1 MFESKSG
8 VFLIAGLG
16 FFGLSFLVMAVLPW
30 TIYAGEE
37 ELTAQQMAAKGI
49 IPEFVDLAER
59 YPEQFKQHFGE
70 VNYASFEKALR
81 IGHRAYVAE
90 ACWHCH
96 SQFVRPV
103 SNEDL
108 RWGPVSHALEYQNE
122 LQRPV
127 LFGTRRV
134 GPDLSREAG
143 RRSNDWH
150 VAHFWKPTSVVPT
163 SVMPSY
169 RWFFDGD
176 GYPNQRGMAI
186 ITYVQWLGSWIE
198 EYPYFQGEGP
208 HGSGERPQPQDATN
222 PDKSAAAPTDSGA
235 ASVALH
241 SSGGVS
247 P

>member
-8 VFLIAGLG
+8 IFFIAGLG
-16 FFGLSFLVMAVLPW
+16 FFGLSFVVMAVLPW

-37 ELTAQQMAAKGI
+37 EKTIEQLASRGI
-49 IPEFVDLAER
+49 VPEFVELAER
-59 YPEQFKQHFGE
+59 FPEQFNQYFGDVSYE
-70 VNYASFEKALR
+70 SFAEALEL
-81 IGHRAYVAE
+81 GHDTYVAE

-122 LQRPV
+122 MQRPV

-143 RRSNDWH
+143 VRSNDWH
-150 VAHFWKPTSVVPT
+150 LAHFWKPSDVVPT

-169 RWFFDGD
+169 RWFFDAN
-176 GYPNQRGMAI
+176 GYPNKRGMAVV
-186 ITYVQWLGSWIE
+186 TYVQWLGSWLK
-198 EYPYFQGEGP
+198 EYPYFHGDGPSGPDPAPSNETIAEG
-208 HGSGERPQPQDATN
+208 
-222 PDKSAAAPTDSGA
+222 
-235 ASVALH
+235 AS
-241 SSGGVS
+241 
-247 P
+247 

>member
-1 MFESKSG
+1 MFESKAG
-8 VFLIAGLG
+8 VFFIAGVG
-16 FFGLSFLVMAVLPW
+16 FFALSFLVMAVLPW
-30 TIYAGEE
+30 TIYAGEAE
-37 ELTAQQMAAKGI
+37 QTLEQMAERGI
-49 IPEFVDLAER
+49 VPEFVDLAER
-59 YPEQFKQHFGE
+59 YPEKFKQYFGE
-70 VNYASFEKALR
+70 VSYASFVEALKL
-81 IGHRAYVAE
+81 GHATYVAE

-122 LQRPV
+122 MQRPV

-143 RRSNDWH
+143 VRTNDWH
-150 VAHFWKPTSVVPT
+150 VAHFWKPTAVVPT

-169 RWFFDGD
+169 RWFFDAE
-176 GYPNQRGMAI
+176 GYPNKRGMAI

-198 EYPYFQGEGP
+198 EYPYFHGEGP
-208 HGSGERPQPQDATN
+208 TGPVEHEGAHPQ
-222 PDKSAAAPTDSGA
+222 
-235 ASVALH
+235 
-241 SSGGVS
+241 GVK

>member
-8 VFLIAGLG
+8 IFFIAGLG
-16 FFGLSFLVMAVLPW
+16 FFGLSFVVMAVLPW

-37 ELTAQQMAAKGI
+37 EKTIEQLASRGI
-49 IPEFVDLAER
+49 VPEFVELAER
-59 YPEQFKQHFGE
+59 FPEQFNQYFGE
-70 VNYASFEKALR
+70 VSYESFAEALEL
-81 IGHRAYVAE
+81 GHDTYVAE

-122 LQRPV
+122 MQRPV

-143 RRSNDWH
+143 IRSNDWH
-150 VAHFWKPTSVVPT
+150 LAHFWKPSDVVPT

-169 RWFFDGD
+169 RWFFDAN
-176 GYPNQRGMAI
+176 GYPNKRGMAVV
-186 ITYVQWLGSWIE
+186 TYVQWLGSWLK
-198 EYPYFQGEGP
+198 EYPYFHGDGPSGPDTPPSNEAIAQG
-208 HGSGERPQPQDATN
+208 
-222 PDKSAAAPTDSGA
+222 
-235 ASVALH
+235 AS
-241 SSGGVS
+241 
-247 P
+247 

>member
-8 VFLIAGLG
+8 IFFIAGLG
-16 FFGLSFLVMAVLPW
+16 FFGLSFVVMAVLPW

-37 ELTAQQMAAKGI
+37 EKTIEQLASRGI
-49 IPEFVDLAER
+49 VPEFVELAER
-59 YPEQFKQHFGE
+59 FPEQFKQYFGE
-70 VNYASFEKALR
+70 VSYESFAEALEL
-81 IGHRAYVAE
+81 GHDTYVAE

-122 LQRPV
+122 MQRPV

-143 RRSNDWH
+143 IRSNDWH
-150 VAHFWKPTSVVPT
+150 LAHFWKPSDVVPT

-169 RWFFDGD
+169 RWFFDAN
-176 GYPNQRGMAI
+176 GYPNKRGMAVV
-186 ITYVQWLGSWIE
+186 TYVQWLGSWLK
-198 EYPYFQGEGP
+198 EYPYFHGDGPSGPDTPPSNEAIAQG
-208 HGSGERPQPQDATN
+208 
-222 PDKSAAAPTDSGA
+222 
-235 ASVALH
+235 AS
-241 SSGGVS
+241 
-247 P
+247 

>member
-8 VFLIAGLG
+8 IFFIAGLG

-30 TIYAGEE
+30 TIYAGEK
-37 ELTAQQMAAKGI
+37 ELDLNELAVRGI
-49 IPEFVDLAER
+49 THEFVDLAER
-59 YPEQFKQHFGE
+59 YPEQFKKHFGE
-70 VNYASFEKALR
+70 VSYESFSEALR

-108 RWGPVSHALEYQNE
+108 RWGPVSHALEYQNA

-134 GPDLSREAG
+134 GPDLIREAA

-150 VAHFWKPTSVVPT
+150 VAHFWKPTSVVPA

-169 RWFFDGD
+169 RWFFDAE
-176 GYPNQRGMAI
+176 GYPNKKGMAI
-186 ITYVQWLGSWIE
+186 ITYIQWLGSWLE
-198 EYPYFQGEGP
+198 EYPYFHGEGP
-208 HGSGERPQPQDATN
+208 DIV
-222 PDKSAAAPTDSGA
+222 APAPKEGA
-235 ASVALH
+235 S
-241 SSGGVS
+241 
-247 P
+247 

>member
-8 VFLIAGLG
+8 IFFIAGLG
-16 FFGLSFLVMAVLPW
+16 FFGLSFVVMAVLPW

-37 ELTAQQMAAKGI
+37 EKTVEQLASRGI
-49 IPEFVDLAER
+49 VPEFVELAER
-59 YPEQFKQHFGE
+59 FPEQFNRYFGE
-70 VNYASFEKALR
+70 VSYESFAEALK
-81 IGHRAYVAE
+81 IGHDTYVAE

-122 LQRPV
+122 MQRPV

-143 RRSNDWH
+143 IRSNDWH
-150 VAHFWKPTSVVPT
+150 LAHFWKPSDVVPT

-169 RWFFDGD
+169 RWFFDAN
-176 GYPNQRGMAI
+176 GYPNKRGMAVV
-186 ITYVQWLGSWIE
+186 TYVQWLGSWLK
-198 EYPYFQGEGP
+198 EYPYFHGDGP
-208 HGSGERPQPQDATN
+208 SGQDTAPSGESIAE
-222 PDKSAAAPTDSGA
+222 GA
-235 ASVALH
+235 S
-241 SSGGVS
+241 
-247 P
+247 

>member
-8 VFLIAGLG
+8 IFFIAGLG
-16 FFGLSFLVMAVLPW
+16 FFGLSFVVMAVLPW

-37 ELTAQQMAAKGI
+37 EKTVEQLASRGI
-49 IPEFVDLAER
+49 VPEFVELAER
-59 YPEQFKQHFGE
+59 FPEQFNRYFGE
-70 VNYASFEKALR
+70 VSYESFAEALK
-81 IGHRAYVAE
+81 IGHDTYVAE

-122 LQRPV
+122 MQRPV

-143 RRSNDWH
+143 IRSNDWH
-150 VAHFWKPTSVVPT
+150 LAHFWKPSDVVPT

-169 RWFFDGD
+169 RWFFDAK
-176 GYPNQRGMAI
+176 GYPNKRGMAVV
-186 ITYVQWLGSWIE
+186 TYVQWLGSWLK
-198 EYPYFQGEGP
+198 EYPYFHGDGP
-208 HGSGERPQPQDATN
+208 SGQDTAPSGESIAE
-222 PDKSAAAPTDSGA
+222 GA
-235 ASVALH
+235 S
-241 SSGGVS
+241 
-247 P
+247 

>member
-16 FFGLSFLVMAVLPW
+16 FFALSVLVMAVLPW
-30 TIYAGEE
+30 AIYRGEP
-37 ELTAQQMAAKGI
+37 ELTVRQMAEKGI
-49 IPEFVDLAER
+49 THEFVDLAER
-59 YPEQFKQHFGE
+59 YPEQFKKYYGT
-70 VNYASFEKALR
+70 VNVESYARALTD
-81 IGHRAYVAE
+81 GHKVYVAE
-90 ACWHCH
+90 GCWHCH

-134 GPDLSREAG
+134 GPDLIREAA

-150 VAHFWKPTSVVPT
+150 MAHFWKPTSVEPT

-169 RWFFDGD
+169 QWFCDEN
-176 GYPNQRGMAI
+176 GYPNQRGLAI
-186 ITYVQWLGSWIE
+186 VTYIQSLGSWLK
-198 EYPYFQGEGP
+198 EYPYFQGDGP
-208 HGSGERPQPQDATN
+208 LG
-222 PDKSAAAPTDSGA
+222 AAASAPSLA
-235 ASVALH
+235 A
-241 SSGGVS
+241 GGV

>member
-16 FFGLSFLVMAVLPW
+16 FFALSFLVMAVLPW

-37 ELTAQQMAAKGI
+37 ELTVTQMASKGI

-59 YPEQFKQHFGE
+59 YPEQFKKHFGE
-70 VNYASFEKALR
+70 VNYRSYEKALR
-81 IGHRAYVAE
+81 LGHKVYVAE

-108 RWGPVSHALEYQNE
+108 RWGPVSHALEYQNV

-134 GPDLSREAG
+134 GPDLSREAA

-150 VAHFWKPTSVVPT
+150 VAHFWKPTAVAPT

-169 RWFFDGD
+169 RWFFDTD
-176 GYPNQRGMAI
+176 GYPNERGLAI

-198 EYPYFQGEGP
+198 EYPYFHGEGP
-208 HGSGERPQPQDATN
+208 YGPDGRPKSGDAAT
-222 PDKSAAAPTDSGA
+222 PDQTAAVPSPARG
-235 ASVALH
+235 VALNSH
-241 SSGGVS
+241 GGMAR
-247 P
+247 